1 MVLEENVM
9 NYIALVLI
17 LLTVKYL
24 FNLVTNY
31 LDWKSMK
38 NPVPAN
44 VSDIFSAEEYQEWK
58 SYHSE
63 KVRLSILSSTFDYIF
78 TVLAFAFCWH
88 ACFAGLFPENPVWGI
103 FAILLCD
110 NLIHLIE
117 IPFTYY
123 DKMKIEEKYGFN
135 RSTKK
140 TFWLDQVKS
149 FFVDMVVLP
158 LIGMLIMLIH
168 QSLGDWMIPALAIA
182 LTCVI
187 LAVTFLYP
195 MFSKFFNKF
204 TELEDGELKEKLTA
218 LLSKNGYQVRAI
230 QVMDASKRTTKM
242 NAYFTGFGKMKTIV
256 LYDTLKEALS
266 VDEICAVFAHEMGH
280 GLHKDTLKGKVIT
293 FVQMLILAS
302 LAWFTFRTPEL
313 FTGFGFD
320 GINYGFAMVLIVSV
334 EFAVIAPLFGLV
346 ANAFSRKAEYRA
358 DAQAVK
364 EGYADALI
372 GSFKI
377 MAKSNYINLSPDP
390 LLVKLQ
396 YSHPTISQR
405 INAIETQRE

>member
-1 MVLEENVM
+1 
-9 NYIALVLI
+9 
-17 LLTVKYL
+17 
-24 FNLVTNY
+24 
-31 LDWKSMK
+31 
-38 NPVPAN
+38 
-44 VSDIFSAEEYQEWK
+44 
-58 SYHSE
+58 
-63 KVRLSILSSTFDYIF
+63 
-78 TVLAFAFCWH
+78 
-88 ACFAGLFPENPVWGI
+88 
-103 FAILLCD
+103 
-110 NLIHLIE
+110 
-117 IPFTYY
+117 
-123 DKMKIEEKYGFN
+123 
-135 RSTKK
+135 
-140 TFWLDQVKS
+140 
-149 FFVDMVVLP
+149 
-158 LIGMLIMLIH
+158 
-168 QSLGDWMIPALAIA
+168 
-182 LTCVI
+182 
-187 LAVTFLYP
+187 
-195 MFSKFFNKF
+195 
-204 TELEDGELKEKLTA
+204 
-218 LLSKNGYQVRAI
+218 
-230 QVMDASKRTTKM
+230 M

-313 FTGFGFD
+313 FTGVGFD

-372 GSFKI
+372 SSFKI

>member
-44 VSDIFSAEEYQEWK
+44 VKGIFSAEEYQKWK

-63 KVRLSILSSTFDYIF
+63 KVRLSILSSTFDFII

-88 ACFAGLFPENPVWGI
+88 AGFAELFPKNPVWGI
-103 FAILLCD
+103 FAVLLCD

-149 FFVDMVVLP
+149 FIVDMVVLP

-168 QSLGDWMIPALAIA
+168 KSLGDWMIPVLAIA
-182 LTCVI
+182 LTCFI

-195 MFSKFFNKF
+195 IFSKFFNKF

-372 GSFKI
+372 SSFKI

-405 INAIETQRE
+405 INAIETQRD